1 MLVASDGL
9 AFRANAYREHTHL
22 ICRLPLDYLVLLA
35 RAFKAWGPDADIG
48 TASRKGK
55 DLNRFFHK
63 REWLSLPRTSARLC
77 RRTFCV
83 TARRDLD
90 RWFLRSK
97 EKITL
102 PGSIHTVTGIVWNA
116 SPLHIPTVCSRNVNP
131 GKLSPN

>member
-1 MLVASDGL
+1 MLVASNGL

-48 TASRKGK
+48 TACHKGK

-63 REWLSLPRTSARLC
+63 RERLSLPRKSARLC
-77 RRTFCV
+77 RRTFRV

-90 RWFLRSK
+90 GWCLRSK
-97 EKITL
+97 EKTTL
-102 PGSIHTVTGIVWNA
+102 PGSVHTVTGIVWNA
-116 SPLHIPTVCSRNVNP
+116 LPLHIPVVSCRNVKP
-131 GKLSPN
+131 A